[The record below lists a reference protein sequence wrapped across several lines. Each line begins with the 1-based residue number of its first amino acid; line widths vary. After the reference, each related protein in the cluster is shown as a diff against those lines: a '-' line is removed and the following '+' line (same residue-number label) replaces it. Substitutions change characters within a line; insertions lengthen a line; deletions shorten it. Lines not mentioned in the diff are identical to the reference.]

1 MTNPLEENLY
11 GFYTNLREK
20 VNKDD
25 WNLWFDGIKVV
36 EIAKNVVRIKV
47 DNLFK
52 KSWLDNNYSKLI
64 GSTVKEVFGVN
75 YGFEITIPSA
85 SEERIESESPKKL
98 IRKRS
103 LVLSTFHNKYKFETF
118 IVGDDNLLAYNA
130 AISVAKNP
138 GTRFNPLFLYS
149 RVGLGK
155 THLIQGIGH
164 YILENNPD
172 MKIMYVT
179 SEQFGND
186 MIRSIVK
193 KNTLDFKGKYRSADI
208 LLIDDI
214 QFLVGKPA
222 IQEEFFHTFNALYN
236 AGKQIVI
243 TSDRRPDE
251 IENLQERLVSR
262 FEMGL
267 LVSLDSPKF
276 ETRVRILQKLSERDG
291 IKIDNDVI
299 NYIAKVANKNVRQLE
314 GAFTR
319 VVATAS
325 LLNKPLTLEL
335 AKESLANMIKV
346 NSKDLN
352 PAQKELTPE
361 LILNEVANEFGITL
375 ESLKSKSRG
384 KKIVVARQMSVYLV
398 RNILG
403 LNFKQIATLL
413 NRNDHSSSNY
423 MYKKALKLLDKD
435 QKLYNMI
442 MNIRKNLTQGE

>member
-25 WNLWFDGIKVV
+25 WNLWFDGMKVV
-36 EIAKNVVRIKV
+36 GIENQKVVLKV

-52 KSWLDNNYSKLI
+52 KSWLDGNYARLI
-64 GSTVKEVFGVN
+64 SDTVKETFGIN
-75 YGFEITIPSA
+75 YSFEIIIPSA
-85 SEERIESESPKKL
+85 SEEREKSDTPKKL

-103 LVLSTFHNKYKFETF
+103 LLLSTFHHKYRFDNF

-130 AISVAKNP
+130 ALSVAKNP
-138 GTRFNPLFLYS
+138 GTKFNPLFLYS

-155 THLIQGIGH
+155 THLLQGIGH

-172 MKIMYVT
+172 MRVMYVT

-193 KNTLDFKGKYRSADI
+193 KNTLEFKGKYRSTDI

-214 QFLVGKPA
+214 QFLTGKPA
-222 IQEEFFHTFNALYN
+222 IQEEFFHTFNTLYN

-243 TSDRRPDE
+243 TSDKRPDE
-251 IENLQERLVSR
+251 IPGLEERLTSR

-267 LVSLDSPKF
+267 LISLDSPKF
-276 ETRVRILQKLSERDG
+276 ETRIRILQKLCEQ
-291 IKIDNDVI
+291 DNISVSDEVL

-319 VVATAS
+319 VVATSS
-325 LLNKPLTLEL
+325 LLNKPLTLDL
-335 AKESLANMIKV
+335 VKESLVNMIS
-346 NSKDLN
+346 NGSEEPDPIN
-352 PAQKELTPE
+352 KELTPS
-361 LILNEVANEFGITL
+361 LILREIANEFGVTV

-384 KKIVVARQMSVYLV
+384 KKIVVARQMSVYLI

-403 LNFKQIATLL
+403 VNFKQIAELL

-423 MYKKALKLLDKD
+423 MYKRALKLLDKD

-442 MNIRKNLTQGE
+442 MNIRKNLTEGS